1 MFIIIKKKDY
11 KMKLLLKT
19 VLTLFIIFTTMLL
32 IIKFSGLLSVEE
44 IKQIFANLK
53 SQPSYILGSLI
64 VILLFIDLFIAVPTM
79 TIILLAGYFIGFELA
94 LFYTFI
100 GLLSASLTGY
110 FLSKKYGEKVL
121 DKLSSKESQK
131 LEMKELFNKHG
142 VLVLV
147 LSRAVPMLPE
157 VSSCLAGV
165 CNMSLKRF
173 IIAWLIATLP
183 YITVIT
189 YAGSISN
196 FDNPIPAI
204 IAAVSI
210 TIILWIMWFIFIK
223 IDRIRNRGC

>member
-1 MFIIIKKKDY
+1 
-11 KMKLLLKT
+11 MKLLIKT
-19 VLTLFIIFTTMLL
+19 VLILFIIFTTMLL
-32 IIKFSGLLSVEE
+32 IFKFSGILSVED
-44 IKQIFANLK
+44 IKQIFSNLK

-121 DKLSSKESQK
+121 DRLSSNEQQK

-157 VSSCLAGV
+157 VSSCLAGT
-165 CNMSLKRF
+165 CKMTLRRF
-173 IIAWLIATLP
+173 LLAWSIGTVP
-183 YITVIT
+183 YLTVIT

-196 FDNPIPAI
+196 FDNPMPAI
-204 IAAVSI
+204 TAAVAI
-210 TIILWIMWFIFIK
+210 TLLFWILWLVFIK
-223 IDRIRNRGC
+223 INKIKTQRY

>member
-1 MFIIIKKKDY
+1 
-11 KMKLLLKT
+11 MKLLIKT
-19 VLTLFIIFTTMLL
+19 VLILFVIFTTMLL
-32 IIKFSGLLSVEE
+32 IFKFSGILSVED
-44 IKQIFANLK
+44 IKQIFTNLK

-121 DKLSSKESQK
+121 DKLSSNEQQK

-157 VSSCLAGV
+157 VSSCLAGT
-165 CNMSLKRF
+165 CKMTLKRF
-173 IIAWLIATLP
+173 LLAWSIGTVP
-183 YITVIT
+183 YLTVIT

-196 FDNPIPAI
+196 FDNPMPAI
-204 IAAVSI
+204 IAAVAI
-210 TIILWIMWFIFIK
+210 TLLFWVLWLVFIRINKIK
-223 IDRIRNRGC
+223 TQKY

>member
-1 MFIIIKKKDY
+1 
-11 KMKLLLKT
+11 MKLLIKT
-19 VLTLFIIFTTMLL
+19 VLILFIIFTTMLL
-32 IIKFSGLLSVEE
+32 IFKFSGILSVED
-44 IKQIFANLK
+44 IKQIFSNLK

-121 DKLSSKESQK
+121 DRLSSNEQQK

-157 VSSCLAGV
+157 VSSCLAGT
-165 CNMSLKRF
+165 CKMTLRRF
-173 IIAWLIATLP
+173 LLAWSIGTVP
-183 YITVIT
+183 YLTVIT

-196 FDNPIPAI
+196 FDNPMPAI
-204 IAAVSI
+204 TAAVAI
-210 TIILWIMWFIFIK
+210 TLLFWILWLVFIK
-223 IDRIRNRGC
+223 INKIKTQKY